1 MRELAQEAAADP
13 RAPLPGENMP
23 LRQLIFAKGTTVMY
37 FGVDPVHSL
46 TGETSCPRDGSAVC
60 AHDESRDSAA
70 SSTPATM
77 RWTVAAAG
85 NDASCGPAP
94 RTAGRFAPP
103 RWEILF
109 ESGDGYVASPD
120 EPMFGWSTSYE
131 VFQAARQRRAVV
143 VAAFLRAAARAVRE
157 SIRGVWE
164 RYQRRQHSRS
174 IYHALHVLDDRT
186 LRDLGFHR
194 CEIGS
199 VAAEAAG
206 EAEHTRMHVRRGSRA
221 PS

>member
-1 MRELAQEAAADP
+1 
-13 RAPLPGENMP
+13 
-23 LRQLIFAKGTTVMY
+23 MY
-37 FGVDPVHSL
+37 FGVDPIHSL
-46 TGETSCPRDGSAVC
+46 TDETSCPRKGSAVR
-60 AHDESRDSAA
+60 AHDESRGSAA

-77 RWTVAAAG
+77 PWTTATAG

-94 RTAGRFAPP
+94 RSAGRFAPP

-109 ESGDGYVASPD
+109 ESDDGYDVGPD

-131 VFQAARQRRAVV
+131 VFQAARVRRAAVM
-143 VAAFLRAAARAVRE
+143 AAFLRTAARAVRE
-157 SIRGVWE
+157 SVRGGWE
-164 RYQRRQHSRS
+164 RYQRRRQSQS
-174 IYHALHVLDDRT
+174 IYHALRALDDRT

-206 EAEHTRMHVRRGSRA
+206 EAELTRMHVRRV
-221 PS
+221 PSA

>member
-1 MRELAQEAAADP
+1 
-13 RAPLPGENMP
+13 
-23 LRQLIFAKGTTVMY
+23 
-37 FGVDPVHSL
+37 
-46 TGETSCPRDGSAVC
+46 
-60 AHDESRDSAA
+60 
-70 SSTPATM
+70 
-77 RWTVAAAG
+77 
-85 NDASCGPAP
+85 
-94 RTAGRFAPP
+94 
-103 RWEILF
+103 
-109 ESGDGYVASPD
+109 
-120 EPMFGWSTSYE
+120 MFGWSTSYE

-206 EAEHTRMHVRRGSRA
+206 EAEHTRMHVRRGPRA

>member
-1 MRELAQEAAADP
+1 
-13 RAPLPGENMP
+13 
-23 LRQLIFAKGTTVMY
+23 MY
-37 FGVDPVHSL
+37 FGVDPIRSL
-46 TGETSCPRDGSAVC
+46 TGETSCPRKGSAVRV
-60 AHDESRDSAA
+60 HDESRDSTAR
-70 SSTPATM
+70 STPATM
-77 RWTVAAAG
+77 PWTTATAG
-85 NDASCGPAP
+85 NDANCGPAP
-94 RTAGRFAPP
+94 RTGGRFAPR

-131 VFQAARQRRAVV
+131 VFQAARVRRAAVMATV
-143 VAAFLRAAARAVRE
+143 LHAAARTVRE
-157 SIRGVWE
+157 WVRGVWE
-164 RYQRRQHSRS
+164 RYQRRRQSRS
-174 IYHALHVLDDRT
+174 IYHALRALDDRT

-206 EAEHTRMHVRRGSRA
+206 EAELTRMHVRRVPPA